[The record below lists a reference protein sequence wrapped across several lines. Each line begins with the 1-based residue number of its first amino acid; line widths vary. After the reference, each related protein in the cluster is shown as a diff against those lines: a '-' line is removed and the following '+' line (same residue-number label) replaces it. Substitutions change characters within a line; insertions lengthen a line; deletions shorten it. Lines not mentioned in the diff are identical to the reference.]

1 MGWRNNKMTTRV
13 RAITEY
19 LVEQKLND
27 LASDLILSNV
37 EVDDL
42 PISDYDL
49 KKELQGIERYIPKD
63 Q

>member
-1 MGWRNNKMTTRV
+1 MEWRVDQMTTSI

-19 LVEQKLND
+19 LVERKLND

-49 KKELQGIERYIPKD
+49 KKELPGIERYIPR
-63 Q
+63 